1 MEIPKSYKIAKIIC
15 ENFISNT
22 KLTDWND
29 QDEDF
34 ITYLENAIDILIKE
48 LRKEDNRALVEV
60 KEYRKERDNR
70 QLWYYILMKH

>member
-1 MEIPKSYKIAKIIC
+1 MEIPKSYKIAIIIC